1 MHKCT
6 KCGKEYETGE
16 LISMKGC
23 ANCGSTLF
31 IFSKN
36 KKFDKNQIDEQKISE
51 IEEKIKSNPNL
62 IPTAN
67 PDIKVIENG
76 IFSINISTL
85 SKNKPIVV
93 EGEEGVY
100 FIKFK

>member
-6 KCGKEYETGE
+6 KCGTEYETEE
-16 LISMKGC
+16 LINMKGC

-31 IFSKN
+31 IFSKT
-36 KKFDKNQIDEQKISE
+36 KKFENVDLNEQKIQE
-51 IEEKIKSNPNL
+51 IEHKIKNNPNE
-62 IPTAN
+62 IMA
-67 PDIKVIENG
+67 DVRVIDNG
-76 IFSINISTL
+76 IFSINLNTL

>member
-6 KCGKEYETGE
+6 KCGSEYETEE
-16 LISMKGC
+16 LMNMKGC
-23 ANCGSTLF
+23 AKCGSTLF
-31 IFSKN
+31 VFSKT
-36 KKFDKNQIDEQKISE
+36 KKFDKFELDEDKINEIERKIKNNPNEILADVKVIDE
-51 IEEKIKSNPNL
+51 
-62 IPTAN
+62 
-67 PDIKVIENG
+67 G
-76 IFSINISTL
+76 IFSINLNTL

>member
-6 KCGKEYETGE
+6 KCGTEYETEE
-16 LISMKGC
+16 LVNMKGC

-36 KKFDKNQIDEQKISE
+36 KKLSNIELDEDKINAIEQKIKNNPKE
-51 IEEKIKSNPNL
+51 IL
-62 IPTAN
+62 A
-67 PDIKVIENG
+67 DVKVIDNG
-76 IFSINISTL
+76 IFSININTL
-85 SKNKPIVV
+85 SKDKPIVV